1 MPIDINVILNET
13 RGKNFELFEKHI
25 NPVFVKVL
33 RIIGFNRSWVRGEGS
48 YLWDESGTRYLD
60 FLSNWGV
67 FNVGRRHP
75 AIRKA
80 LQQVL
85 DSDFPG
91 WVGFDA
97 PPLAAVLARELTKR
111 MPGNLD
117 MVYFCNSGT
126 EAVEA
131 AIKFARASTG
141 RPCSVHLTKSF
152 HGLTTGALSLNGE
165 QSFRRGFE
173 PLLPGNSEVAPSDL
187 EGLEARLAKGDV
199 ASFIFE
205 PIQGK
210 GVNILSDE
218 YLLSAQNL
226 CRKYK
231 TLMICDEIQSGMGRS
246 GRFLACQWIEG
257 LHPDIICLSKALS
270 GGYVPLGATITRRAI
285 YDSVYDS
292 MDRAIVHACTFG
304 MGNLAMAAGLSA
316 LTVLDDENLLAR
328 ANETGARFRQGIEAM
343 VPRFEFLKGVRQRG
357 LMIGIEFGKPDSIS
371 LKAAW
376 AMVNKIDENL
386 FSQAIVIP
394 LLDDHHILTQ
404 VAGHA
409 VPIVKILPPLNIE
422 DTDVDWFLDALEDV
436 MVKLHKFPGPTW
448 EVLMKLGS
456 HALTAKQ
463 REKRSAVT

>member
-1 MPIDINVILNET
+1 MPLDINAILAET
-13 RGKNFELFEKHI
+13 RGKNFELFEEYV

-33 RIIGFNRSWVRGEGS
+33 RIIGFNRSWIRGEGA
-48 YLWDESGTRYLD
+48 YLWDESGTRHLD
-60 FLSNWGV
+60 FLANWGV
-67 FNVGRRHP
+67 FTVGRRHP
-75 AIRKA
+75 TIRAA

-111 MPGNLD
+111 VPGNLD
-117 MVYFCNSGT
+117 TVYFSNSGA

-131 AIKFARASTG
+131 AIKFARATTG
-141 RPCSVHLTKSF
+141 RPRTIHLSKAF
-152 HGLTTGALSLNGE
+152 HGLTMGALSLNGE
-165 QSFRRGFE
+165 ASFRRGFE
-173 PLLPGNSEVAPSDL
+173 PLLPENSLVVPGDL
-187 EGLEARLAKGDV
+187 EALEARLALGDV
-199 ASFIFE
+199 ASFVFE

-210 GVNILSDE
+210 GVNILDDK
-218 YLLSAQNL
+218 YLLAAQDL
-226 CRKYK
+226 CRKYN
-231 TLMICDEIQSGMGRS
+231 TLMVCDEIQSGMGRS

-257 LHPDIICLSKALS
+257 LEPDIICLAKALS

-285 YDSVYDS
+285 YERVYDS
-292 MDRAIVHACTFG
+292 MDRAIVHASTYG
-304 MGNLAMAAGLSA
+304 MGNMAMAAGLATLS
-316 LTVLDDENLLAR
+316 VLDDENLITR
-328 ANETGARFRQGIEAM
+328 ANELGARFRKGIEAM

-357 LMIGIEFGKPDSIS
+357 LMIGIEFGKPDSMS

-386 FSQAIVIP
+386 FAQAIVIP

-404 VAGHA
+404 VAGHG

-422 DTDVDWFLDALEDV
+422 DADVEWFLKALEDV
-436 MVKLHKFPGPTW
+436 MVKLHKFPGPAW
-448 EVLMKLGS
+448 EVLMKIGN

-463 REKRSAVT
+463 RERRTS